1 MPIISPDKHWLNK
14 KEILLIR
21 NIISPQELFLCFII
35 SLQIQINDQ
44 LLNRLYIP
52 VILNEG
58 AFLLVKRTIMSQTDL
73 PEVGVALLNEIKELS
88 QLLDSFCTELQRAIV
103 G

>member
-1 MPIISPDKHWLNK
+1 MISPDKHWLNK

-35 SLQIQINDQ
+35 SLLIQINDQ

-73 PEVGVALLNEIKELS
+73 FEVGVALLNEIKELS